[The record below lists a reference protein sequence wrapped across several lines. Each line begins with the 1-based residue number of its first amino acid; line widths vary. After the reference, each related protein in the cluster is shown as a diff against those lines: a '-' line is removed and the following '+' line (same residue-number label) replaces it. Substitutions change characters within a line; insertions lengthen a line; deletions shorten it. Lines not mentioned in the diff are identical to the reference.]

1 MTQSCEIAV
10 VGSGFAGS
18 LLARVLAVLGYDVV
32 LLERGTHPRFAIG
45 ESSTPL
51 ANLSL
56 ERLGVRYGMADC
68 YQLATHGRWLAHF
81 PELRRGLKRG
91 FTYYRHH
98 PHQRFENRGL
108 DSERLLVAASPHDA
122 LSDTHWLRA
131 DVDHHFVRQAVAA
144 GVDYR
149 DRVELTRADVAADS
163 VRLTGSHNG
172 APFELRANFVID
184 ASGPN
189 GFLARQL
196 SIPSGLERTE
206 TRSALVFSHFDG
218 VRLMNDVVPG
228 MPEGPY
234 PDDWAAVHHVIDEGW
249 MYSLR
254 FDDGV
259 TSAGFLLTPS
269 GTAALIS
276 RHGGGAASL
285 WRGLL
290 ERYPTLAS
298 AFGEAAPVMPIAFLP
313 RIQHRLMRAAGER
326 WALMPHAY
334 AFVDPLFST
343 GIAWGLRAVE
353 RLALAF
359 EFAAQHRRVP
369 DLDMLTRYDAALG
382 AEADQIDLVVAGAYE
397 AMSHF
402 DLFSAQA
409 MLYFAAV
416 SFAEASQRL
425 IPKESAAWGG
435 FLGVGDPVLEPL
447 PRESLRRLRQITHS
461 RGDVGS
467 VTERQDFVEW
477 VTHAI
482 APRNIAGLADP
493 QRRNLYPVDFDVLVE
508 RHELLGMSR
517 GQLLEALPA
526 LRGMASA
533 GILDPTHGASGRATP
548 GGVRRRAGRPL
559 LEQPCRRI
567 VHPLSFAIT
576 ADSTPTKGIA
586 NGAGHNQESAEDHGK
601 PEDDRRQPEED
612 PAQSGCPQSSP
623 RQSGQDHPEPAGDH
637 QEPEENH
644 AGDARQG
651 SREIAPLAR
660 VEHQVHRAGVG
671 APARYLLSERVP
683 AGSVQLV
690 VPRYPIVLGSPP
702 V

>member
-1 MTQSCEIAV
+1 MQSCEIAI

-56 ERLGVRYGMADC
+56 ERIGIRYGLSDC

-91 FTYYRHH
+91 FTFYRHH
-98 PHQRFENRGL
+98 PGEAFENRGL

-149 DRVELTRADVAADS
+149 DRVDLTSADVGSDS
-163 VRLTGSHNG
+163 VVVKGSRNG
-172 APFELRANFVID
+172 AAFELRANFLID

-196 SIPSGLERTE
+196 SILSGLERTE
-206 TRSALVFSHFDG
+206 TRSAIVFSHFDG
-218 VRLMNDVVPG
+218 VRLMNDIVPG
-228 MPEGPY
+228 MSEGPY

-259 TSAGFLLTPS
+259 TSAGFLLTPRGIS
-269 GTAALIS
+269 ALTS
-276 RHGGGAASL
+276 PHGGDATAL
-285 WRGLL
+285 WDALL
-290 ERYPTLAS
+290 QRYPTLAS
-298 AFGEAAPVMPIAFLP
+298 AFAKATPLMPIAFRP
-313 RIQHRLMRAAGER
+313 MIQHRLTRAAGER

-343 GIAWGLRAVE
+343 GIAWSLRAVE

-359 EFAAQHRRVP
+359 ESAAPAGRVP
-369 DLDMLTRYDAALG
+369 DPGMLRRYDSALA

-397 AMSHF
+397 AMAHF
-402 DLFSAQA
+402 DLFAAQA

-425 IPKESAAWGG
+425 APDESVAWKG
-435 FLGVGDPVLEPL
+435 FLGVGDQVLEPL
-447 PRESLRRLRQITHS
+447 PRESLRRLRYITQ
-461 RGDVGS
+461 RQGKPGS
-467 VTERQDFVEW
+467 AVEREEFAGW
-477 VTHAI
+477 LTRAI
-482 APRNIAGLADP
+482 APRNIARLADP
-493 QRRNLYPVDFDVLVE
+493 VRRNLYPVDFDALIDQ
-508 RHELLGMSR
+508 HQLLGMSR
-517 GQLLEALPA
+517 TQILESLPR
-526 LRGMASA
+526 LRG
-533 GILDPTHGASGRATP
+533 
-548 GGVRRRAGRPL
+548 
-559 LEQPCRRI
+559 
-567 VHPLSFAIT
+567 T
-576 ADSTPTKGIA
+576 A
-586 NGAGHNQESAEDHGK
+586 
-601 PEDDRRQPEED
+601 
-612 PAQSGCPQSSP
+612 
-623 RQSGQDHPEPAGDH
+623 PEPRIDERAP
-637 QEPEENH
+637 QL
-644 AGDARQG
+644 
-651 SREIAPLAR
+651 EI
-660 VEHQVHRAGVG
+660 G
-671 APARYLLSERVP
+671 A
-683 AGSVQLV
+683 
-690 VPRYPIVLGSPP
+690 
-702 V
+702 